1 MSFRCLPL
9 LTAAALAVALLPA
22 RGQTPASAASA
33 PASAPKVSAPG
44 PRVQTPA
51 EIREGSSIPGD
62 LRPEE
67 KVTPQIVIPLRK
79 GAPPTKAERGAARR
93 GTAASSAA
101 IDDAAARCEAQS
113 SKAAREKCGAGVA
126 QKRAPQ
132 PSR

>member
-1 MSFRCLPL
+1 MSVRCLSL
-9 LTAAALAVALLPA
+9 LTAAALAVALLPTLA
-22 RGQTPASAASA
+22 QTPVSAARA

-51 EIREGSSIPGD
+51 EVREGGSVPGD

-79 GAPPTKAERGAARR
+79 GPSPTKAERGAARR
-93 GTAASSAA
+93 GTAAASAV

-113 SKAAREKCGAGVA
+113 SKVAREKCGAGIA
-126 QKRAPQ
+126 QKRLPQ
-132 PSR
+132 PTR

>member
-1 MSFRCLPL
+1 MSLRCLPL
-9 LTAAALAVALLPA
+9 STAAALAVALLPA
-22 RGQTPASAASA
+22 LAQIPAPAASA
-33 PASAPKVSAPG
+33 PTSPSLASKPV

-79 GAPPTKAERGAARR
+79 GALLPKAERADARR
-93 GTAASSAA
+93 GAAPSSAA

-113 SKAAREKCGAGVA
+113 SKAAREKCGAGIA
-126 QKRAPQ
+126 QKRPPQ
-132 PSR
+132 PAR